1 MPSTQLTTDDGQ
13 LTPKCLLFNVLRLL
27 VPSRRVPIRPA
38 ASSALF
44 QVFLP
49 AVPWHLPAEN
59 LAWFLLKVSGSF
71 ALEYEQVK
79 FRE

>member
-1 MPSTQLTTDDGQ
+1 
-13 LTPKCLLFNVLRLL
+13 
-27 VPSRRVPIRPA
+27 
-38 ASSALF
+38 LF